1 MIGHLKYF
9 PQPFDFGAKLRR
21 VSNRGR
27 KRLIAKARR
36 LVDKVYYRILFGVK
50 IPGAPGLTRKLS
62 ALENQQGRGDVPVPP
77 KIWDSQ
83 YRDGHWTF
91 LQDLEQMT
99 RYSVIAGY
107 IQALAPRGCLLD
119 VGCGEGILLDRL
131 GSDNYSKF
139 VGIDFAQTAIER
151 ALRKQHP
158 RSIFIQAD
166 AEIYVPNETFDTT
179 IFNEVLY
186 YFADPLDVARRYR
199 AWLRPGGLFIT
210 SLYGKSDR
218 AGAISRLLKKTYPS
232 IDEVE
237 ITSHGQTWIVNVFA
251 PSSAEKN

>member
-1 MIGHLKYF
+1 MIGLLKYY
-9 PQPFDFGAKLRR
+9 PQPLNFAGKLRH
-21 VSNRGR
+21 VSSRSRR
-27 KRLIAKARR
+27 KLRSGVRR
-36 LVDKVYYRILFGVK
+36 LVDKAYYRVLFGVK

-62 ALENQQGRGDVPVPP
+62 ALENQQGRGDVPAPSE
-77 KIWDSQ
+77 IWDLQ
-83 YRDGHWTF
+83 YRDGHWAF
-91 LQDLEQMT
+91 LQDLDQMT

-107 IQALAPRGCLLD
+107 IQALKPKGRLLD

-131 GSDNYSKF
+131 GADNYSKF
-139 VGIDFAQTAIER
+139 VGIDCAQTAIER

-199 AWLRPGGLFIT
+199 AWLSPGGLFIT
-210 SLYGKSDR
+210 SLYAKSDR
-218 AGAISRLLKKTYPS
+218 AGAIGRVLKKTYPS

-251 PSSAEKN
+251 PSSGEKN

>member
-1 MIGHLKYF
+1 MIDAFKSSL
-9 PQPFDFGAKLRR
+9 PADFAAKILR
-21 VSNRGR
+21 VSNRRR
-27 KRLIAKARR
+27 KRLNAGLRG
-36 LVDKVYYRILFGVK
+36 LVDKAYYRTLFGLK
-50 IPGAPGLTRKLS
+50 IPYLPGLTRKIA
-62 ALENQQGRGDVPVPP
+62 ALERPHGRGDAPVSRE
-77 KIWDSQ
+77 IWESQ
-83 YRDGHWTF
+83 YRDGRWIF
-91 LQDLEQMT
+91 LQELDQMT

-107 IQALAPRGCLLD
+107 IQALKPKGRLLD

-131 GSDNYSKF
+131 GADNYSKF

-199 AWLRPGGLFIT
+199 AWLSPGGLFIT
-210 SLYGKSDR
+210 SLYAKSDR
-218 AGAISRLLKKTYPS
+218 ACAINRLLKKTYPS

-237 ITSHGQTWIVNVFA
+237 ITSHALERRKKLKQGGSRWI
-251 PSSAEKN
+251 